1 VGKIIRVV
9 DILGDILQAILLDV
23 LMKVLRNRLV

>member
-1 VGKIIRVV
+1 VGNIIRVV